1 MIERRNGVRKGKG
14 EKRAMT
20 EEEEVF
26 FYLLAE
32 IGRLCKTLPTDH
44 LRDRGR
50 PAKTARGALVAP
62 LTGRGRRTHTSVIHD
77 LCVSLSSLLHLSLLS
92 LSSSHALLGPLV
104 SHLS

>member
-1 MIERRNGVRKGKG
+1 MIERRNGVRKVKG

-20 EEEEVF
+20 KEEEVF

-32 IGRLCKTLPTDH
+32 IGRLCKTLPADH

-62 LTGRGRRTHTSVIHD
+62 THRPWSAHPYKCYSRLVRFAVITSSSFSSFSVFFA
-77 LCVSLSSLLHLSLLS
+77 CASWPTCLSS
-92 LSSSHALLGPLV
+92 
-104 SHLS
+104 